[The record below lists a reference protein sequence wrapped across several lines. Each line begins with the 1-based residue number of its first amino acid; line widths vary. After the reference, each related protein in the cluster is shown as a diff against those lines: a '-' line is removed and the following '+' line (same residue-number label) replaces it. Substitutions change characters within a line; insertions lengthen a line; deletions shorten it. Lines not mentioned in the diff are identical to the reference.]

1 MKRSHDFNILLD
13 NEEPESTNSTY
24 KRDKLDIVLEKLS
37 NIEVKITSNTNLLG
51 RLTQEIIVTKNGMKK
66 LQGDLET
73 KNLNILPNTPFE
85 DLKQFMEFD
94 SDVKDPAK
102 YAILTNNFRRITAS
116 SHMEFVFKCWR
127 VLMKDSVAKNLSWT
141 GTKQK
146 KSVQELSCTAAIKDA
161 FMKKY
166 PAESV
171 DACAQKTKK
180 FFLYANDR
188 LNKIEKY
195 KSKAN

>member
-37 NIEVKITSNTNLLG
+37 NIEVKKNTNNTNLLG

-85 DLKQFMEFD
+85 DPKQFKEFD

-127 VLMKDSVAKNLSWT
+127 VLMKDSVAKNLSWI

-146 KSVQELSCTAAIKDA
+146 KSLQELSSTAAIKDA
-161 FMKKY
+161 YMKKY

-171 DACAQKTKK
+171 DACAKKKLKK
-180 FFLYANDR
+180 FFVCQR
-188 LNKIEKY
+188 
-195 KSKAN
+195 

>member
-24 KRDKLDIVLEKLS
+24 KRDKLDIVLEKHS
-37 NIEVKITSNTNLLG
+37 NIEVKIISNTNLLG

-66 LQGDLET
+66 SKGDLET

-94 SDVKDPAK
+94 LDVKDPAK

-141 GTKQK
+141 GTEQK

-171 DACAQKTKK
+171 DACAQKTKN

-188 LNKIEKY
+188 LNKIA
-195 KSKAN
+195 KAN